1 MKCARCG
8 TEQPDDLQVCARC
21 GHVLKEE
28 GGPSFQLPSAPAE
41 ATGQQVG
48 KIILPEGFAPKPPA
62 PGGAPPPG
70 QGAPPAAPVFPA
82 TQDKKPPEPTP
93 KPGRPAPGEFD
104 MEVIERPKSD
114 PKTPILLGI
123 VLLGFGGYF
132 AFRPPK
138 MEAPPPPPVQTAP
151 STAAVKPPPDPKVE
165 SCKQGLV
172 DQGFLLVE
180 AEAYCLGTPE
190 TWARVKQLQEARVAS
205 ISFAEVNTVMDVQI
219 VPIKG
224 ALTPEGRIRVYL
236 YLILSD
242 AQNRPCAVLSGSVV
256 VTTEISPVLR
266 FPDKPISRERFR
278 RATLPVHNQ
287 PTVHA
292 FLGVMEFDSQAVA
305 GQMMTVSL
313 QFDGDRLDHQAV
325 VTF

>member
-1 MKCARCG
+1 MEEISF
-8 TEQPDDLQVCARC
+8 EQ
-21 GHVLKEE
+21 
-28 GGPSFQLPSAPAE
+28 
-41 ATGQQVG
+41 
-48 KIILPEGFAPKPPA
+48 
-62 PGGAPPPG
+62 
-70 QGAPPAAPVFPA
+70 
-82 TQDKKPPEPTP
+82 
-93 KPGRPAPGEFD
+93 
-104 MEVIERPKSD
+104 PKSD
-114 PKTPILLGI
+114 PKKLILFGI

-138 MEAPPPPPVQTAP
+138 MDEPPPPPVQTAP
-151 STAAVKPPPDPKVE
+151 LPAVVKPPPDPRVE

-172 DQGFLLVE
+172 DQGFLMVE
-180 AEAYCLGTPE
+180 AEAHCLDTPE
-190 TWARVKQLQEARVAS
+190 AWARAKPVQEARAAS
-205 ISFAEVNTVMDVQI
+205 LVFTAVNQVMDVQI

-242 AQNRPCAVLSGSVV
+242 AQNRLCAVASGGVE
-256 VTTEISPVLR
+256 VTTEIAPVLR
-266 FPDKPISRERFR
+266 APDKPISRERFR

-305 GQMMTVSL
+305 GQMMTITL
-313 QFDGDRLDHQAV
+313 KFDGGRLEHQAV